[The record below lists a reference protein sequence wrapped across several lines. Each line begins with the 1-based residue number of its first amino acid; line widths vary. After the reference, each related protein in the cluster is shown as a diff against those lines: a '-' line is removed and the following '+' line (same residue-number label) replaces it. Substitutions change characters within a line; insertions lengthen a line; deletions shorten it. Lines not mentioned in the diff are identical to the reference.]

1 MIETI
6 GLVIAGRVWYHDHM
20 DGDWWWAMLLGWF
33 LVVVV
38 VATAVVVA
46 AHILRR
52 DGAGRVGYRSAEEV
66 LAERFARGEID
77 EDEFRKRRDALRG

>member
-52 DGAGRVGYRSAEEV
+52 RTPATGQELLVDGSEPVR
-66 LAERFARGEID
+66 
-77 EDEFRKRRDALRG
+77 